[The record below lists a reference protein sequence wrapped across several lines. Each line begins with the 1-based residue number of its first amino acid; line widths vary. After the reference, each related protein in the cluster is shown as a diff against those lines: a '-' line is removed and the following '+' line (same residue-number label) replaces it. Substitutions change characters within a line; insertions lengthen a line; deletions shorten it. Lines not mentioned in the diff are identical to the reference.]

1 MSSRFEQTIAKI
13 SFSSGVRP
21 RRDRRRLASKPLRL
35 PAAYSLEKLEP
46 RLALSASS
54 GVHPAA
60 SQPSVAQLAAITKMA
75 KDAYVWGLC
84 PESVYRF
91 GKYNEL
97 ISAPVNQWPALEILI
112 QSV

>member
-1 MSSRFEQTIAKI
+1 MSSHFEWIKAKVSCSI
-13 SFSSGVRP
+13 GVRP
-21 RRDRRRLASKPLRL
+21 RRDRKRQPDDAVRKPSAFRLEH
-35 PAAYSLEKLEP
+35 LER

-54 GVHPAA
+54 GVHPAV
-60 SQPSVAQLAAITKMA
+60 SQASVAQLAAITKMA

-97 ISAPVNQWPALEILI
+97 IWA
-112 QSV
+112 